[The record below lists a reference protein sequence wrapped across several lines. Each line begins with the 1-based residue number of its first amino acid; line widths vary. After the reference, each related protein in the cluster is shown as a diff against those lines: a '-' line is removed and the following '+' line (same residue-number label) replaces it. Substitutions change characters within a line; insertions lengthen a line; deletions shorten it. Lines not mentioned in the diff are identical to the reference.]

1 MYCIRYVRTHANSGV
16 HKQRFVGVAN
26 PTFHVRKRWL
36 KSKYESGWE
45 QYYFKGKQSWKRGK
59 SFLVP
64 LWCRKVYSRTKCCI
78 IFYPLGTHFSI
89 AQMTLQRHIIII
101 VRDAKFEPGT
111 TVSAIWWASND
122 PQKKS
127 LILNLN
133 YEQKQIEHC
142 KQNLY
147 YDVQRKTI
155 YLALLIIYLKKLF
168 NRYTVHYFK

>member
-1 MYCIRYVRTHANSGV
+1 MCELMRTPGFANRGSLVSQTQLFMFGNDDWNPNMSLGESSITLKENNHGKEGKVFLYLYGV
-16 HKQRFVGVAN
+16 VK
-26 PTFHVRKRWL
+26 
-36 KSKYESGWE
+36 
-45 QYYFKGKQSWKRGK
+45 
-59 SFLVP
+59 
-64 LWCRKVYSRTKCCI
+64 CRTKCCI

-155 YLALLIIYLKKLF
+155 YLALLIIYLNKLF
-168 NRYTVHYFK
+168 